1 MIQNPS
7 DDFRERPANVP
18 VPQPVLIAG
27 LPADLV
33 CDCTRRLPAVSIAAV
48 AEPEALFNY
57 FGQPGQLGPSGQI
70 GRAAETPYLLV
81 LDHGFAAPRTPALL
95 ARLRRESP
103 EIPVI
108 YCLEADVDGKLVREL
123 IRELCVDE
131 LLFHPVDGDSLARTV
146 ALVLGLSYEPG
157 ASAVPPAAQDSAGP
171 ALQGRLAEIW
181 TRTRDRV
188 LERVDLLDQTGVALL
203 EGSLTAGLRKQAE
216 NAAHK
221 LAGLLGTF
229 GLAAGSRFAR
239 ELERS
244 LRSSG
249 PGTELQAR
257 RFSECVAALRL
268 EVDRAIGPG
277 TAAEAVPSLSGP
289 GAALLVG
296 RDSERAMRLC
306 DEAAAHGRRW
316 EMVPDVPAA
325 RMALKEIKPEVVLI
339 DVEAVGG
346 NGETLEFLSE
356 LAAHEPVPA
365 VILTSGGSLMDRV
378 EVARRGGRGFIP
390 RNLPPGEIVETVIA
404 LQGRLE
410 TTRARLLAVDDDP
423 NVLAVLE
430 ALLQPVGVH
439 FTGLSDPLRFWDVLE
454 GLPPDLLLL
463 DIQMP
468 FVSGIELCR
477 VLRNDPR
484 WAGIPVIFL
493 TALSDAATI
502 QRVFASGADDFVA
515 KPIVGPELV
524 TRITN
529 RLERTR
535 LLRNLAEVDPL
546 SGLENRL
553 KARRALEDFLELAG
567 RHGQPMGLALLAVD
581 DLGNVNEERGQA
593 AGDDVLRGLG
603 RRLRKEF
610 RSEEIAARWGGN
622 KFVVGMY
629 GLDRQGS
636 IRRLEDVCRAVA
648 HEALV
653 SAAGDEFHVTLSG
666 GVAGY
671 PEDASHLEGLRH
683 AAAEALQ
690 RARGA
695 GGGRLL
701 PARAGFADREGLCRV
716 DVAVLTGDEAA
727 ASLLLHA
734 FESAGLR
741 VRAVRNGAAAARMM
755 IGSERSLYAT
765 VLILDADL
773 PGVDGLTLLRQFA
786 AEGVLRHTRT
796 ILITSPSVGREAVAA
811 LELGAEDHV
820 AKPFEV
826 QVLVERVRS
835 MLQSRTSSLPSV
847 S

>member
-1 MIQNPS
+1 MSARHLVIQNLS
-7 DDFRERPANVP
+7 NDFRVSPANVP
-18 VPQPVLIAG
+18 GPLLVLIAG
-27 LPADLV
+27 LPTDLV
-33 CDCTRRLPAVSIAAV
+33 SDCSRRLPAASFAAV
-48 AEPEALFNY
+48 ADSEALFNY
-57 FGQPGQLGPSGQI
+57 FEKPGQLGPSGQI
-70 GRAAETPYLLV
+70 GHPAETPYLLV
-81 LDHGFAAPRTPALL
+81 LDHGFAAPRTPDLL
-95 ARLRRESP
+95 GRLRRESP

-108 YCLEADVDGKLVREL
+108 YCLDADADGKLVREL

-131 LLFHPVDGDSLARTV
+131 LLFHPVDGDALARTV

-157 ASAVPPAAQDSAGP
+157 GSAVPPGAQDSAGP
-171 ALQGRLAEIW
+171 AALQGRLAEIW

-188 LERVDLLDQTGVALL
+188 LERVDLLDQTGVAFL

-244 LRSSG
+244 LRSPG

-277 TAAEAVPSLSGP
+277 TAEAAQSLPGP

-316 EMVPDVPAA
+316 ETVPDVPAA
-325 RMALKEIKPEVVLI
+325 RMALKEIKPQVVPI

-346 NGETLEFLSE
+346 NGETLDFLSE
-356 LAAHEPVPA
+356 LAGHEPVPA

-423 NVLAVLE
+423 SVLAVLA

-454 GLPPDLLLL
+454 GSPPDLLLL

-477 VLRNDPR
+477 VVRNDPR

-529 RLERTR
+529 RLDRTR

-546 SGLENRL
+546 SGLNNRI
-553 KARRALEDFLELAG
+553 KSRRALEDFLELAG
-567 RHGQPMGLALLAVD
+567 RHGQPMGVALLAVD
-581 DLGNVNEERGQA
+581 DLRNVNEERGQA
-593 AGDDVLRGLG
+593 AGDDVLRALG

-610 RSEEIAARWGGN
+610 RSEEITARWGGN
-622 KFVVGMY
+622 KFVIGMY

-648 HEALV
+648 REAFV

-671 PEDASHLEGLRH
+671 PEDAGHLEGLRH

-690 RARGA
+690 RARAA
-695 GGGRLL
+695 GGSRLL
-701 PARAGFADREGLCRV
+701 PAPAGFAGREGLCRV
-716 DVAVLTGDEAA
+716 DVAVLTGDEAT

-734 FESAGLR
+734 MESAGLR

-755 IGSERSLYAT
+755 MGSERSLYAS

-773 PGVDGLTLLRQFA
+773 PGVDGLTLLRRFA

-826 QVLVERVRS
+826 QVLVERVKR
-835 MLQSRTSSLPSV
+835 MLQS
-847 S
+847 